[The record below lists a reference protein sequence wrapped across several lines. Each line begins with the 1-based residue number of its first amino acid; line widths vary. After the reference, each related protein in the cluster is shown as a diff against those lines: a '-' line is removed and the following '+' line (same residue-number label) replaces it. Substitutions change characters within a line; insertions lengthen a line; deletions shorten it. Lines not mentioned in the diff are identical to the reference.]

1 MRNNHYYTIVF
12 KSTHYAIAAEKYLSE
27 SLSVTVMPTLRKISA
42 SCGMSIRIE
51 PEDIDKAIELLNN
64 NSRIKKN
71 SFIYEVNDDEVRK
84 IDL

>member
-1 MRNNHYYTIVF
+1 M
-12 KSTHYAIAAEKYLSE
+12 
-27 SLSVTVMPTLRKISA
+27 RKISA

-71 SFIYEVNDDEVRK
+71 SFIYEVNNDEVRK